1 MKHIAQSTK
10 KFQQNQTTESDQ
22 NLLTEH
28 LKTQQDQAHW
38 KTLNSNKSSQN
49 KISPP
54 NFESDQFQNQK

>member
-28 LKTQQDQAHW
+28 FKTQQDQVHW
-38 KTLNSNKSSQN
+38 KTLKSSQN